1 MTRAKTET
9 LQFMVHRQNIRII
22 ALFALLF
29 ISVAASAQKYPKG
42 IVDKSIAVIG
52 NEMIMISDLE
62 EEVQM
67 MRAQG
72 LMSDRNARCEIL
84 ESMMESKLFL
94 MQSRLDSLE
103 LNNDNVESELR
114 NRVDQIRTQLG
125 GDEAVAEYFGKPIYK
140 LRQEWRKTIEDQ
152 TLTQQM
158 QQKIAQ
164 GVPELTPYDVQE
176 YIKNTDSIDLP
187 VIPIKYQLSQICV
200 YPDRDAANIAVKER
214 LLSIRE
220 RIINGEKF
228 STLARIY
235 SQDPGSAR
243 RGGELGMASKSIFW
257 PAFSDAAMAL
267 KPGVVSQI
275 VETPDGFHIIEVLDK
290 KDDMF
295 NARHILLKPEY
306 TSEDRDKGFKLL
318 DSLRTQINQ
327 GSVTFQLAARFY
339 SEDPATRTNGGQMA
353 DQYTGSSYFEIDQLK
368 PQDYNA
374 VKNLEVG
381 DVTEPFESL
390 DNEGRNGNTVYK
402 ILKVDKIIPAHTAT
416 FNHDYSLLLEHA
428 KEQKAMEAI
437 DKFVDSKIK
446 ITHIIIDPLF
456 KDCVF
461 KRDGW
466 ETKFRKEE

>member
-1 MTRAKTET
+1 
-9 LQFMVHRQNIRII
+9 MVHRQNIRII

-416 FNHDYSLLLEHA
+416 FNHDYSLLLDHA

-466 ETKFRKEE
+466 EAKFRKEE